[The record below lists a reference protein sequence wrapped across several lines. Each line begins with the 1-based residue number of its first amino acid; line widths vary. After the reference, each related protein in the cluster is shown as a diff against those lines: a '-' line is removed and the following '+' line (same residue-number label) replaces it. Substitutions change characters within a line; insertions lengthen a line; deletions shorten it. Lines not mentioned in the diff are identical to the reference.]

1 MRRHYKQLILIGIII
16 LLSGL
21 TLGFQ
26 KIKVG
31 NFERGSDTILGLS
44 LGLELQGGSHLVYQ
58 ALDPDTKD
66 PFVADDNS
74 KEMDSLKKSI
84 ERRIAAAGLGEPII
98 QIIGDNRL
106 LIQMPGVKDPERAKS
121 IIGETA
127 QLEFKH
133 RKLNVAQNIVGLSDN
148 IATNIYAAESPED
161 DAGVTTAGAEQ
172 KPGSLYIE
180 LTPEDAEVFSNVLSR
195 MVDDFSKFAG
205 QQTILQNP
213 STIEMSIQGNS
224 ALKYNIFAIQIIR
237 KENSNEFIFP
247 LPPDPMNQTNY
258 SIEETNNIVG
268 ENGKVYFSEVIG
280 SLDEDIGLTGD
291 DLATSYP
298 GTHANSQQPI
308 VNLVFKE
315 RGTAIFAE
323 LTQRIAGS
331 PTDQIAIILDDKE
344 LLSPVVQS
352 EILSGTTIIEGN
364 FTLQEVKDISLLLE
378 SGRLPLPIELL
389 RERNV
394 DAILGAD
401 SLQKSLIAGII
412 GLGLVI
418 LFMVLYYRI
427 PGLIAGLALVIYTS
441 IVLSIL
447 KISPGNLTTLNLSG
461 VAALILSIGMA
472 VDANIL
478 IFERMKEELSQ
489 GRTVLSSINIGFNR
503 AWPAIRDGNVSTLI
517 TCGVLFWFSQQL
529 GETILQG
536 FAVTLAIGVAISMF
550 SAIVVSCTFLRIL
563 ANTSF
568 GKKSFLYIPTK

>member
-161 DAGVTTAGAEQ
+161 DAGVTTTGAEQ

-224 ALKYNIFAIQIIR
+224 ALKY
-237 KENSNEFIFP
+237 
-247 LPPDPMNQTNY
+247 
-258 SIEETNNIVG
+258 
-268 ENGKVYFSEVIG
+268 
-280 SLDEDIGLTGD
+280 
-291 DLATSYP
+291 
-298 GTHANSQQPI
+298 
-308 VNLVFKE
+308 
-315 RGTAIFAE
+315 
-323 LTQRIAGS
+323 
-331 PTDQIAIILDDKE
+331 
-344 LLSPVVQS
+344 
-352 EILSGTTIIEGN
+352 
-364 FTLQEVKDISLLLE
+364 
-378 SGRLPLPIELL
+378 
-389 RERNV
+389 
-394 DAILGAD
+394 
-401 SLQKSLIAGII
+401 
-412 GLGLVI
+412 
-418 LFMVLYYRI
+418 
-427 PGLIAGLALVIYTS
+427 
-441 IVLSIL
+441 
-447 KISPGNLTTLNLSG
+447 
-461 VAALILSIGMA
+461 
-472 VDANIL
+472 
-478 IFERMKEELSQ
+478 
-489 GRTVLSSINIGFNR
+489 
-503 AWPAIRDGNVSTLI
+503 
-517 TCGVLFWFSQQL
+517 
-529 GETILQG
+529 
-536 FAVTLAIGVAISMF
+536 
-550 SAIVVSCTFLRIL
+550 
-563 ANTSF
+563 
-568 GKKSFLYIPTK
+568 